1 MEVRMA
7 NPFVHVELHT
17 KDLSKARQFYQSLFG
32 WELKDVPMP
41 GGAGNYT
48 TIGVGE
54 GVGGGMMADSSAP
67 PHWLAYVGVDDVRA
81 KTTQAKA
88 LGATVLQD
96 ILEVGDFGVM
106 SVIRDPSG
114 AVIALWQGK
123 GQRLAQR
130 IKADDAR
137 GAGMARSRSSR
148 SSPLAVSPVVPALF
162 ARYFPVLPYIPVT
175 DAFASVFAFTT
186 NPTTGACAPLGSSSL
201 STFNA

>member
-1 MEVRMA
+1 MA

-32 WELKDVPMP
+32 WELKDMPMP

-106 SVIRDPSG
+106 CVIRDPSG

-123 GQRLAQR
+123 GQ
-130 IKADDAR
+130 
-137 GAGMARSRSSR
+137 S
-148 SSPLAVSPVVPALF
+148 
-162 ARYFPVLPYIPVT
+162 
-175 DAFASVFAFTT
+175 
-186 NPTTGACAPLGSSSL
+186 
-201 STFNA
+201 